1 MVAEPLASDLNISPW
16 VLETFA
22 KFNEAPL
29 LKVSVPV
36 LAIAK
41 LAVAPLLVLNKKCPV
56 FVKSTLTN
64 VKVAFGFMVTKT
76 VPVALKVT
84 RPVPKVAIPVVM
96 VKAPDKVDG
105 PVPKLVVPLVLL
117 KSPATLIVPDPKVV
131 VPLLLLNEDAAVEV
145 VVNAPAPNVVV
156 PSLTYELTD
165 KVPVF
170 AMLAVVEVLIV
181 KAPETVSVN
190 VVFMVNVTA
199 PLVFPSIMDAH
210 VLLIFNVG

>member
-1 MVAEPLASDLNISPW
+1 
-16 VLETFA
+16 
-22 KFNEAPL
+22 
-29 LKVSVPV
+29 
-36 LAIAK
+36 
-41 LAVAPLLVLNKKCPV
+41 
-56 FVKSTLTN
+56 
-64 VKVAFGFMVTKT
+64 MVTKT

-117 KSPATLIVPDPKVV
+117 KSPAMLIVPDPKVV

-145 VVNAPAPNVVV
+145 VVNAPAPKVVV
-156 PSLTYELTD
+156 PLLRYVLTD
-165 KVPVF
+165 KVPLLT
-170 AMLAVVEVLIV
+170 MLAVVEVLIV

-190 VVFMVNVTA
+190 VAFTVNVTA
-199 PLVFPSIMDAH
+199 PLAFPSVMDAH